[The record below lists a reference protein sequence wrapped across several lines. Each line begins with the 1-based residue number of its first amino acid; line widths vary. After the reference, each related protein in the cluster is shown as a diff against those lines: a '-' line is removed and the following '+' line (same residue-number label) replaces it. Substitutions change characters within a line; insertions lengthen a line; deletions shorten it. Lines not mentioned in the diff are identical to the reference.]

1 VKYYYHNYP
10 PDDVRCVER
19 LERKPELKQATPS
32 GFHRSNTR
40 REYRFSHFHTTKNIY
55 DWWEPDMESMSPIS
69 DTPTLGLFYSDI
81 GGENLVVT
89 KASYSDIELESLS
102 TILADSDIGLETI
115 STLKFFSSVG
125 ITQNSS
131 NPILK
136 TFRPCLFPLD
146 QDDDRHRISMV
157 ILIRYSS

>member
-1 VKYYYHNYP
+1 MQRHLASTEAIPGENI
-10 PDDVRCVER
+10 D
-19 LERKPELKQATPS
+19 
-32 GFHRSNTR
+32 
-40 REYRFSHFHTTKNIY
+40 SHIFIPQRIFMIGGHPTSKV
-55 DWWEPDMESMSPIS
+55 MSPIS
-69 DTPTLGLFYSDI
+69 DTHTLGLFYSDI

-89 KASYSDIELESLS
+89 KGLFRYRIGTLS

-115 STLKFFSSVG
+115 STLKFFSSIG

-136 TFRPCLFPLD
+136 NFRPCLFPLD

-157 ILIRYSS
+157 ISIRYSSWYRTHPNRSKGPLN